1 MIKSKQI
8 GAGTRAAT
16 PAAGRAAPRHPVWV
30 FAIFLSLCA
39 FLIASGL
46 FSSSAQPAPQQP
58 ATATAAARNAALI
71 AATGEVLKETSEL
84 RQLLIMK
91 AVPSSTQSRD
101 EIQRAVIKNL
111 DEGISAAEL
120 HANEV
125 LLKKLGLVPADFHY
139 RDLMVRLLTEQ
150 VAGYYEPKT
159 QQFYLA
165 DWIDV
170 DGQRPVMA
178 HELTHALQDQH
189 FNLRRFDKW
198 PKGDSD

>member
-1 MIKSKQI
+1 MIKSKHFDV
-8 GAGTRAAT
+8 
-16 PAAGRAAPRHPVWV
+16 AAPASWRAVHSHRAGM
-30 FAIFLSLCA
+30 FALFVA
-39 FLIASGL
+39 PGL
-46 FSSSAQPAPQQP
+46 FQSSAQPAPQRP

-84 RQLLIMK
+84 RQLSIIK
-91 AVPSSTQSRD
+91 SVPSSSQSRE

-111 DEGISAAEL
+111 DEGTSVTEL
-120 HANEV
+120 HASEV
-125 LLKKLGLVPADFHY
+125 FFKKLGLVPADFHY

-170 DGQRPVMA
+170 RG
-178 HELTHALQDQH
+178 
-189 FNLRRFDKW
+189 
-198 PKGDSD
+198 